1 MHLTRMKGL
10 EVSLREH
17 SGMAGWA
24 VVGATILAV
33 ETLSPETLSTAS
45 DRMLRGEYGK
55 WTQRAWQVGAGV
67 LFLHTMNLLPERID
81 PIHQIA
87 GRAVTKL
94 GLDRLSL

>member
-1 MHLTRMKGL
+1 M
-10 EVSLREH
+10 SLRDH
-17 SGMAGWA
+17 SGMIGWGI
-24 VVGATILAV
+24 VGATILAV
-33 ETLSPETLSTAS
+33 EALSPETLSTAS
-45 DRMLRGEYGK
+45 DRMLRGEYGDI
-55 WTQRAWQVGAGV
+55 TRRAWQVGAGV